1 MAKYLIHQATIE
13 KPELMLENTKDL
25 VEGIA
30 EAVEFKVM
38 EQRIKEIHSTEVV
51 QRVLTSLTLMTSK

>member
-51 QRVLTSLTLMTSK
+51 QRVLTNLTLMTSK

>member
-1 MAKYLIHQATIE
+1 MAKYLIHQATLE

>member
-1 MAKYLIHQATIE
+1 MAKYLIHQATLE

-30 EAVEFKVM
+30 EAVEFNVM
-38 EQRIKEIHSTEVV
+38 EQRIKEIHSAEVV
-51 QRVLTSLTLMTSK
+51 

>member
-1 MAKYLIHQATIE
+1 MAKYLIHQATLE

-51 QRVLTSLTLMTSK
+51 QRVLTNLTLMTSK

>member
-1 MAKYLIHQATIE
+1 MAKFLIHQACLE

-38 EQRIKEIHSTEVV
+38 EQRIKEIHSTKVV
-51 QRVLTSLTLMTSK
+51 QRVLTSLESMTS

>member
-1 MAKYLIHQATIE
+1 MTKYLIHQATLE
-13 KPELMLENTKDL
+13 KPELMLKNTKDL

-38 EQRIKEIHSTEVV
+38 EKRIKEIHSTEVV